1 MQFVKIPYQG
11 KLVGLY
17 RTFDKNSFVTT
28 EVQKLSLTLAGIP
41 GDRHSGFHK
50 SAGVREKNLYAKG
63 IPIANHRQWSALSVE
78 ELAVIAQKMRL
89 PSIYPAFIGANFV
102 IEGIPFL
109 TQLPPLSRLRIGK
122 DKLQSTLV
130 VYEENL
136 PCKFPEEEMRK
147 AGLNPTGDK
156 FPIAALNRR
165 GLVGWVENGGRV
177 MAGDHVDVLVPV
189 HWADKINELWPK
201 K

>member
-1 MQFVKIPYQG
+1 MKFVKIPHQG
-11 KLVGLY
+11 TLVGLY
-17 RTFDKNSFVTT
+17 RTFDKSDFVTT

-50 SAGVREKNLYAKG
+50 SAGVREKNLYPKG
-63 IPIANHRQWSALSVE
+63 TPIANHRQWSALSVE
-78 ELAVIAQKMRL
+78 ELDVISKKMGL
-89 PSIYPAFIGANFV
+89 EDIAPSFIGANFL

-109 TQLPPLSRLRIGK
+109 TQLPPLTRLRIGNG
-122 DKLQSTLV
+122 KLQSTLV

-147 AGLNPTGDK
+147 AGLQPNGDS

-165 GLVGWVENGGRV
+165 GVVGWVENGGRI
-177 MAGDHVDVLVPV
+177 MPGDKVDVLIPI
-189 HWADKINELWPK
+189 HWSDKINQLWPK
-201 K
+201 